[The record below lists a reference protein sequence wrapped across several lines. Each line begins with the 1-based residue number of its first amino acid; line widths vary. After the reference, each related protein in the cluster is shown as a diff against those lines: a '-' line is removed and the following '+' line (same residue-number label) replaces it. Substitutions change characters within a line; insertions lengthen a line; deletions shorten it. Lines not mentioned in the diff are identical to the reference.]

1 MLLYCIQNEGS
12 VDNYFLAHCFLES
25 NDAYMRMARTDLRMK
40 IKKNLAYEWHYAQ
53 SRTTSTSAHESV
65 TL

>member
-1 MLLYCIQNEGS
+1 MIR
-12 VDNYFLAHCFLES
+12 LES

-40 IKKNLAYEWHYAQ
+40 IKKNLAYEWHHAQ